1 MVQKDKIVELS
12 QSDPEPCPAGT
23 EVGVVDVQS
32 SVEEHSVVAERT
44 GRRKFISGVVEGEF
58 SLTQLHCLRSHEMYF
73 TQRTSNNHFCHAARI

>member
-12 QSDPEPCPAGT
+12 QPDTDTCPEGT
-23 EVGVVDVQS
+23 EVDVVDVQS

-58 SLTQLHCLRSHEMYF
+58 SVTQLCCYHTQDTYF
-73 TQRTSNNHFCHAARI
+73 

>member
-12 QSDPEPCPAGT
+12 QADTDSCPEGT

-58 SLTQLHCLRSHEMYF
+58 SVTQLC
-73 TQRTSNNHFCHAARI
+73 C

>member
-32 SVEEHSVVAERT
+32 AVEEHSVVAERT

-58 SLTQLHCLRSHEMYF
+58 NVPELHCLLAWNAFLLR
-73 TQRTSNNHFCHAARI
+73 RTTSTLN